1 MGHQSEGLNE
11 ESAQNMEAKWEPE
24 GQGSGGI
31 RKVELPPGSDS
42 GDSWEG
48 LWEVGGQTLTVAFTW
63 GGSYL

>member
-1 MGHQSEGLNE
+1 ME

-31 RKVELPPGSDS
+31 RKVELLPAGDS
-42 GDSWEG
+42 GDSWQG
-48 LWEVGGQTLTVAFTW
+48 FWEVGEQTHAVAFAW